1 VQKYEKGEVHYFAT
15 TKACADECAKLGKT
29 FLAEGAQTADV
40 IADTIAKLVKDNG
53 YTHVAGSISTVNK
66 DALPRIGA
74 AFDVQPIAD
83 VIEVKSEDTFV
94 RPIYAGNALA
104 TVQSSDS
111 LKIMTVR
118 PTNFE
123 PASGGA
129 GGEIVTVAAEA
140 SSAGIEFISED
151 VKASDKPQLGTAKRV
166 VSGGR
171 SLASSENFETVLQ
184 PLADKLGAALGAS
197 RAAVDAGYVPN
208 ELQVGQTGK
217 VVAPELYVAVG
228 ISGAIQ
234 HLAGMKDSK
243 TIVCINKDPDAAIFQ
258 VSDYGLVD
266 DLFKAVPELTSKV

>member
-1 VQKYEKGEVHYFAT
+1 MLRVAQAAARRGGLASRAGNRRGFATLIAADADPKLGMAPATLSVLGAVQKYEKGDVHFFAT
-15 TKACADECAKLGKT
+15 TKECAAETAKLGKT

-40 IADTIAKLVKDNG
+40 IADTITKLVKENG

-66 DALPRIGA
+66 DSLPRVGA

-123 PASGGA
+123 PSA
-129 GGEIVTVAAEA
+129 GGTAGDITEIAAEA
-140 SSAGIEFISED
+140 SSTGIEFVSES
-151 VKASDKPQLGTAKRV
+151 VKVSDKPQLGTAKRV

-171 SLASSENFETVLQ
+171 SLASSENFETVSYL
-184 PLADKLGAALGAS
+184 DCECAS
-197 RAAVDAGYVPN
+197 FRLCNDG
-208 ELQVGQTGK
+208 L
-217 VVAPELYVAVG
+217 PE
-228 ISGAIQ
+228 SN
-234 HLAGMKDSK
+234 
-243 TIVCINKDPDAAIFQ
+243 T
-258 VSDYGLVD
+258 
-266 DLFKAVPELTSKV
+266 